1 MRTKPPTHDPAA
13 AQVAYAGK
21 NLIQVGGDYIRYIH
35 FNFKTGNWGVAIANL
50 AILGLIFYGLA
61 EGVTRATAA
70 AMALVLPSADPDQF
84 CAGATQQIDTLNRE
98 IDQLRQD
105 IRALP
110 AVPGPPGPQG
120 IPGEP
125 GPVGPPGPTGEPGLR
140 GEPGPQGLPGPPGP
154 PGVAGEPGLRG
165 EPGLQGP
172 PGEPGP
178 PGDRGPQGPP
188 GERGP
193 QGPPG
198 ERGPQGP
205 PGEQVPST
213 IPGRIGLR

>member
-1 MRTKPPTHDPAA
+1 MQTKPPRPDPA

-70 AMALVLPSADPDQF
+70 ATAVVLPSANPDQF

-125 GPVGPPGPTGEPGLR
+125 GPVGPPGPRGETGLR
-140 GEPGPQGLPGPPGP
+140 GEPGLQGLPGPPGPAGIAGEPGLPGPPGP
-154 PGVAGEPGLRG
+154 PGEPGPPGPQGERG
-165 EPGLQGP
+165 PQGI

-178 PGDRGPQGPP
+178 PGPQ

-193 QGPPG
+193 QGPAG
-198 ERGPQGP
+198 G
-205 PGEQVPST
+205 QVPST
-213 IPGRIGLR
+213 VPGRIGLR

>member
-1 MRTKPPTHDPAA
+1 MQTKPPAPDPAA
-13 AQVAYAGK
+13 AQVAHAGK

-70 AMALVLPSADPDQF
+70 ATALVSPPPDPDQF
-84 CAGATQQIDTLNRE
+84 CSSATQQIDTLNQE
-98 IDQLRQD
+98 LDQLRQD

-120 IPGEP
+120 PQGIPGEP
-125 GPVGPPGPTGEPGLR
+125 GPIGPVGPPGPR
-140 GEPGPQGLPGPPGP
+140 GER
-154 PGVAGEPGLRG
+154 GV
-165 EPGLQGP
+165 
-172 PGEPGP
+172 PGEP
-178 PGDRGPQGPP
+178 GPP

-193 QGPPG
+193 QGLPGEPGPQGPRGEPGSPG
-198 ERGPQGP
+198 ERGPQEL
-205 PGEQVPST
+205 PG
-213 IPGRIGLR
+213 GRDSSPIVR